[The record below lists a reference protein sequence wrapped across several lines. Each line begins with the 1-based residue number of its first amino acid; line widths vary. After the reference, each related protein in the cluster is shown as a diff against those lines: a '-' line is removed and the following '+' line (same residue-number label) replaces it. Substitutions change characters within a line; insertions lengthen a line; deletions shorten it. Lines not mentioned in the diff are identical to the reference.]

1 MFPIVLLGAKTKTGL
16 ELALKC
22 IEFSGTESV
31 NSEEPVLKFKYAVL
45 AQSLEPFRKIQAKDE
60 QGELL
65 FEEDGTT
72 PIFLP
77 PTLEDYYYE
86 TLSDGYKDYS
96 NQTLRQDLE
105 IVNGIPQPAFEQAKD
120 ELDNL
125 LFEEDGTT
133 PIMIPVMIGNID
145 FWLKWGGQGIIADLY
160 FTVGQIKQEPIETFY
175 K

>member
-1 MFPIVLLGAKTKTGL
+1 MFPIVLLNAKTKTGL

-31 NSEEPVLKFKYAVL
+31 NSEAPVLKFKWTVCK
-45 AQSLEPFRKIQAKDE
+45 QSLEPFRKIQAKDE

-86 TLSDGYKDYS
+86 KLSDGYKDYS

-105 IVNGIPQPAFEQAKD
+105 IVNGVPQPKLEQAKD
-120 ELDNL
+120 EFDNL

-133 PIMIPVMIGNID
+133 PIMIPKMIGNID
-145 FWLKWGGQGIIADLY
+145 FWLKFGGDAIIADLY
-160 FTVGQIKQEPIETFY
+160 FTAGQIKQEPLETFY